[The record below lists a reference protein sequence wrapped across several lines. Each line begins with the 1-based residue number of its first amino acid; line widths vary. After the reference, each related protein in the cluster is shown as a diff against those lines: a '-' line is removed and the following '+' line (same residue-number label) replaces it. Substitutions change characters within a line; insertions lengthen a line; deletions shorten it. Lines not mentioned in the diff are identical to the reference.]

1 MAKAIC
7 CPLVG
12 VAIEGDAHQGSART
26 DHPEVFLDQG
36 EVDMLGVMEEL
47 VRQKYSRTLY
57 PEHPPQMDVD
67 LENPDESISSGMF
80 TGFAYTVGYARA
92 TMQAALANQ
101 SN

>member
-1 MAKAIC
+1 MSLSEARFHD
-7 CPLVG
+7 LVD
-12 VAIEGDAHQGSART
+12 AAQEEIEDVF
-26 DHPEVFLDQG
+26 DHSG
-36 EVDMLGVMEEL
+36 
-47 VRQKYSRTLY
+47 
-57 PEHPPQMDVD
+57 MDVD